1 MDLYHSYIIIISYML
16 KKKNPHDSY
25 VAKILSEGRELD
37 FHQWDLAAVVHE
49 WTRSPWFQQSELT
62 AKYIFHHA
70 IVTKRQNHTGMLIKL

>member
-1 MDLYHSYIIIISYML
+1 MCFFMDLYHGYIIIISYML

-49 WTRSPWFQQSELT
+49 
-62 AKYIFHHA
+62 
-70 IVTKRQNHTGMLIKL
+70 